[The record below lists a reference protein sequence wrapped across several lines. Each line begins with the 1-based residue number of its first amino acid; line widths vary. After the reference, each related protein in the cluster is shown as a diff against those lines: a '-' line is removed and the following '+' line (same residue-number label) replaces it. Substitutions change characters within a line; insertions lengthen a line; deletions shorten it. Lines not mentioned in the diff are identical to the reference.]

1 MNFLRVTIRFKSSI
15 YIATIANLV
24 VDILMNAHG
33 QRGLFMYHSFYK
45 YSLRWLYHMRLDYFN
60 PYKDLYNLIEFMLR
74 CFKLFALGIWKPW
87 GIFIYMSLSKDSYK
101 YVVITSIRYISSH
114 SKTTKLIKY
123 LNVIMSITK
132 EYVFL

>member
-33 QRGLFMYHSFYK
+33 QRRLFLYHSFNK
-45 YSLRWLYHMRLDYFN
+45 YYLRWLYHLRLDCFN
-60 PYKDLYNLIEFMLR
+60 PSKNLYNLIEFMLG

-101 YVVITSIRYISSH
+101 YVVMTSIRYISNH

-123 LNVIMSITK
+123 RNAIVSIT
-132 EYVFL
+132 EEFVFL